1 MDNDNTF
8 PKRKRNRLKD
18 YDYSSNGAY
27 FITICTKDRK
37 NIFWDKEQPD
47 FVGED
52 IILPSDSV
60 RLSPYGKIAEEAIKN
75 IPKYYSH
82 IELLQY
88 VVMPNHVHMILLIPY
103 DNGRMIS
110 SPTSILTVVGQMKRY
125 VSKKSGI
132 AIWQRSFHDHVIR
145 DKNDYEKI
153 SRYIYENPIKWQYD
167 CFYTEEYGYGLCPKH
182 L

>member
-37 NIFWDKEQPD
+37 NIFRDKEQPD

-60 RLSPYGKIAEEAIKN
+60 RLSPYGKIAEEAIKS

-110 SPTSILTVVGQMKRY
+110 PYEYFDSRWTNEALCF
-125 VSKKSGI
+125 KKVWHSNM
-132 AIWQRSFHDHVIR
+132 A
-145 DKNDYEKI
+145 KI
-153 SRYIYENPIKWQYD
+153 FS
-167 CFYTEEYGYGLCPKH
+167 
-182 L
+182 